1 MTTTPVALPPAL
13 PPAPNLEE
21 PTLVKLAREVVMNIH
36 DLHVVLARYQLS
48 QSQYDLHIVTNP
60 FFRKITDQFRI
71 EWEGVAST
79 SQRMKVK
86 AQVALEENMS
96 TLAARMGNKDEDLG
110 KATET
115 AKLFARIAGVEA
127 GDKFPGTG
135 EKIVIEINLGADEK
149 IKFEKEGEAAAPVVI
164 DGTVGEETSTGARS
178 DAPIPSDA

>member
-1 MTTTPVALPPAL
+1 MTTAPTVL
-13 PPAPNLEE
+13 PPAPALDE
-21 PTLVKLAREVVMNIH
+21 PMLVKLARDVVMNIH
-36 DLHVVLARYQLS
+36 DLHVVLSRYQLT
-48 QSQYDLHIVTNP
+48 QSQYDLYVAANP
-60 FFRKITDQFRI
+60 FFRKIADQFRI

-79 SQRMKVK
+79 SQRMKIK

-127 GDKFPGTG
+127 GDKFAGTG

-149 IKFEKEGEAAAPVVI
+149 IKFEKEGEATAPVII
-164 DGTVGEETSTGARS
+164 DGTVTEETSTAARNV
-178 DAPIPSDA
+178 ATIPSDA